1 VAVGYKVPMG
11 IGKDYVALVVLGDVL
26 LNGDASRL
34 YQGLVK
40 GKELMLQVQG
50 GVNFPFESPWRNA
63 GPTLFSYFGLYKPGT
78 DVKAVVEAAQAE
90 IAKVATAGVPA
101 TELTRVKNKMRADF
115 YAGLELPINRAD
127 SLALAQLLLGDGNAL
142 NTIPADIDAVT
153 VADLQRVAAKYL
165 SAANRTVVDRKPAP
179 AAEAKGE

>member
-1 VAVGYKVPMG
+1 MG

-63 GPTLFSYFGLYKPGT
+63 GPTL
-78 DVKAVVEAAQAE
+78 
-90 IAKVATAGVPA
+90 
-101 TELTRVKNKMRADF
+101 
-115 YAGLELPINRAD
+115 LELLRP
-127 SLALAQLLLGDGNAL
+127 
-142 NTIPADIDAVT
+142 
-153 VADLQRVAAKYL
+153 LQAGHR
-165 SAANRTVVDRKPAP
+165 REGGGGRGPGRDREDRDRGHSRPP
-179 AAEAKGE
+179 SSPG